1 MKNIASIF
9 LGLILMACSQTTTP
23 SQDLINR
30 LTELSKKGIMY
41 GHQDDPFYG
50 TTWQWEK
57 GRSDTYEL
65 VGDYPAVMGFDL
77 GGLEEGHDKNLD
89 SVPFC
94 WIREEAIKQYENGGI
109 VTFSWHPRNPQTGGN
124 AWDVSDPATVRS
136 ILPRGENHELFVSWM
151 QSLVDFFLSL
161 QTQSTIHNPQSTIP
175 FILRPWHEYN
185 GSWFWWG
192 RNNCSNEE
200 WLALW
205 NMFQDYINERVPN
218 SIVWCCSPNLDGH
231 FTTEYLESRFP
242 EAGRVD
248 ILGYDT
254 YQWGTEKDFVEQ
266 STADIAFLYAYAQ
279 EHDMLF
285 TISEC
290 GIQNSPVADWW
301 TRVFLPLTEGK
312 EVCYFLPWR
321 NWNKEHFGAAKGL
334 KTEKDF
340 IKLYNNPRTLFLK
353 DLN

>member
-1 MKNIASIF
+1 MKNLTYIL
-9 LGLILMACSQTTTP
+9 LGLILTACGQAPTP
-23 SQDLINR
+23 AQALIER
-30 LTELSKKGIMY
+30 MTELSKKGIMY

-65 VGDYPAVMGFDL
+65 VGDYPGVMGFDL
-77 GGLEEGHDKNLD
+77 GGLEQKHDKNLD
-89 SVPFC
+89 SVPFE
-94 WIREEAIKQYENGGI
+94 WIREEAVNHVKNGGV
-109 VTFSWHPRNPQTGGN
+109 VTFSWHPRNPRTGSN
-124 AWDVSDPATVRS
+124 AWDVSDPTTVQN
-136 ILPRGENHELFVSWM
+136 ILPGGEQYELFVEWM
-151 QSLVDFFLSL
+151 NDVATFLETLVDENG
-161 QTQSTIHNPQSTIP
+161 QPIP

-192 RNNCSNEE
+192 WKNCTNEQ

-205 NMFQDYINERVPN
+205 NMFQDYMNERMPTN
-218 SIVWCCSPNLDGH
+218 IVWCCSPNLDGH

-242 EAGRVD
+242 EQGRVD

-266 STADIAFLYAYAQ
+266 STADINFLYAYAQ
-279 EHDMLF
+279 SHGMLF

-321 NWNKEHFGAAKGL
+321 NWHKEHFGAAKGL
-334 KTEKDF
+334 ATEEDF
-340 IKLYNNPRTLFLK
+340 IKLYKNPRTLFLR
-353 DLN
+353 DL